1 MISPAALLPL
11 PTCPPVLQPS
21 VPHRPPQSSVM
32 NPTSYLLFALGDTP
46 YGLAAEAVQE
56 IFLLPALTSV
66 PEVGPEVVG
75 VLNLRGQLL
84 PVLNLRLLLGHPKQ
98 PNSLGQAVVLVQ
110 HQGQRVGLVVD
121 HIQNVE
127 AIAPHSITT
136 TLGTSY
142 IDSTQQLLTVGLAQY
157 ADSVII
163 LLNPAALVQ
172 GAMGA
177 APGGAPSPVEGA
189 ANRFMAQFTPADQQ
203 VLQERAVGLA
213 QLLAT
218 ENASEQLALALVSLA
233 GEQFALGL
241 ETVHEFTNVS
251 QITPIPCCPPHIV
264 GNMNLRGE
272 ILTLVDVRR
281 FLNLS
286 PAAAAPPQKAVVMRL
301 GSLVA
306 GVVIDDVF
314 DVVYVNAAEVAA
326 IPTAVH
332 SNENPYLKGV
342 ARNGDAIM
350 SLLDLPTLLT
360 QGELVVDQSG

>member
-1 MISPAALLPL
+1 
-11 PTCPPVLQPS
+11 
-21 VPHRPPQSSVM
+21 M
-32 NPTSYLLFALGDTP
+32 NPTSHLLFALGHTP

-84 PVLNLRLLLGHPKQ
+84 PVLNLRLFLGHPKQ
-98 PNSLGQAVVLVQ
+98 ANNLGQAVVLVQ
-110 HQGQRVGLVVD
+110 HEGQRVGLVVD

-136 TLGTSY
+136 TLETPYMGNIQHS
-142 IDSTQQLLTVGLAQY
+142 LTAGLAQH

-172 GAMGA
+172 GAVGI
-177 APGGAPSPVEGA
+177 APSGAMPRAEAEGA
-189 ANRFMAQFTPADQQ
+189 ANRFMAQFAPADQQ
-203 VLQERAVGLA
+203 VLRDRAAELA
-213 QLLAT
+213 QLSAT
-218 ENASEQLALALVSLA
+218 ENASEQLALAIVSLA

-241 ETVHEFTNVS
+241 EAVHEFTNVS
-251 QITPIPCCPPHIV
+251 QITPIPCCPSHIV

-306 GVVIDDVF
+306 GVVVDDVF
-314 DVVYVNAAEVAA
+314 DVVYVNASEVAA
-326 IPTAVH
+326 MPTAVH
-332 SNENPYLKGV
+332 SNENPYLRGV
-342 ARNGDAIM
+342 ARYGDTMM
-350 SLLDLPTLLT
+350 SFLDLPTLLT

>member
-1 MISPAALLPL
+1 
-11 PTCPPVLQPS
+11 
-21 VPHRPPQSSVM
+21 M
-32 NPTSYLLFALGDTP
+32 NSTSYLLFALGDTP
-46 YGLAAEAVQE
+46 YGLAAEVVQE

-84 PVLNLRLLLGHPKQ
+84 PVLNLRLFLGHPTQ

-110 HQGQRVGLVVD
+110 HRGQRVGLVVD

-136 TLGTSY
+136 TLETPY
-142 IDSTQQLLTVGLAQY
+142 IGNTEHSLTAGLAQY

-172 GAMGA
+172 GAADVAPAGA
-177 APGGAPSPVEGA
+177 TPRAETEGT
-189 ANRFMAQFTPADQQ
+189 ANRFMAQFEPVEQQ
-203 VLQERAVGLA
+203 VLRRRAAELA

-218 ENASEQLALALVSLA
+218 ENASDQSALAIVSLA

-251 QITPIPCCPPHIV
+251 QVTPIPCCPSHIV

-272 ILTLVDVRR
+272 ILTLIDVRR
-281 FLNLS
+281 FLNLP
-286 PAAAAPPQKAVVMRL
+286 PAAAAPPHKAVVMRL

-306 GVVIDDVF
+306 GVVVDDVF
-314 DVVYVNAAEVAA
+314 DVVYVNALEVAVM
-326 IPTAVH
+326 PTAVH
-332 SNENPYLKGV
+332 SNETPYLRGV
-342 ARNGDAIM
+342 ARYGDTMM